1 MINFLKYKWAY
12 LSISLLVLVPGIFS
26 LGTWGFKPSI
36 DFVGGTVIEMK
47 KREGF
52 DREKLEA
59 ALVMQNIEIDSLR
72 EEDDVLTVRAKP
84 VDRDAWEQVKSQLN
98 GTPATDSA
106 GMIVEATMSGV
117 LEELRF
123 ETVGPLLGA
132 ELLQKTLVAVVI
144 AVVGILLYVAW
155 AFKNIRYGISAIVA
169 LFHDVLVVIGVFSL
183 LGHVYGV
190 EVDALFVTA
199 VLTTMS
205 FSVHDTIV
213 VFDRIRESLRREKLP
228 FDVTINKALTET
240 MTRSINN
247 SMTIMFML
255 LALVLLGGETI
266 KWFAVALLIGTVS
279 GTYSSPFVATPV
291 LWMLNRKNIRAAI

>member
-52 DREKLEA
+52 DTEKLQIAFET
-59 ALVMQNIEIDSLR
+59 QKIEIDSLR

-84 VDRDAWEQVKSQLN
+84 IDRDAWESVKSQLN
-98 GTPATDSA
+98 GTIATDSA
-106 GMIVEATMSGV
+106 GMVVEATTSGV

-155 AFKNIRYGISAIVA
+155 AFKNIRYGISAIIA
-169 LFHDVLVVIGVFSL
+169 LFHDVLVVIGIFSL
-183 LGHVYGV
+183 LGHFYNV